1 LTYEHTFDM
10 LVSGSEHTFGGSG
23 ANGPGNVDVDFNR
36 STSDMD
42 HGFVSHPVDRFGLW
56 EVPAAARPTKDGGP
70 TRRQHEMI
78 SQRSASARALV
89 IISTIVAGLVLL
101 LATAVHAFGGSAP
114 IDTIDYQVRSGD
126 SQPPGW
132 A

>member
-1 LTYEHTFDM
+1 
-10 LVSGSEHTFGGSG
+10 
-23 ANGPGNVDVDFNR
+23 
-36 STSDMD
+36 
-42 HGFVSHPVDRFGLW
+42 
-56 EVPAAARPTKDGGP
+56 
-70 TRRQHEMI
+70 MI

-126 SQPPGW
+126 SLWSIAEVIAPPGGDVR
-132 A
+132 AVVANIRDLNDLPGAVIHAGDVIEVPADA

>member
-1 LTYEHTFDM
+1 
-10 LVSGSEHTFGGSG
+10 
-23 ANGPGNVDVDFNR
+23 
-36 STSDMD
+36 
-42 HGFVSHPVDRFGLW
+42 
-56 EVPAAARPTKDGGP
+56 
-70 TRRQHEMI
+70 MI

-126 SQPPGW
+126 SLWSIAEVIAPPGSDVR
-132 A
+132 AVVASIRDLNDLPGAVIHAGDVIEVPADA